1 VAIRFKVGSNLR
13 GRVSGGP
20 EGDLHMRFTSRMT
33 VQFVAVTAMIALALG
48 GSAFA
53 QENGEEDEPGGSGS
67 EKVVFTVGDSNDI
80 DSMNPAVGLEA
91 PAYFMYALNYD
102 LLVNFS
108 LKDFSPAPGIA
119 ESWETSED
127 GLTWTFH
134 IREGMKWSDG
144 EDITADDVAYTYQRT
159 LDDPIGNWKSYLAQ
173 VDEIN
178 VVDDY
183 TLEITTKE
191 ETPSLLSAYIY
202 ILPEHI
208 FSEIDKQELKT
219 FENFP
224 NPVTSGPFHVVEWRK
239 GQFFRMEA
247 NEDYWGGTPKIDEV
261 VYRVFNNEDALVQAL
276 MSGDIDFADTLGADF
291 FDSLEGEEGIGLN
304 EAAIPS
310 FEEIGFNSGASE
322 TQPDS
327 DGHPA
332 LEDPQVRVA
341 ISRAIDRQTLV
352 DRVLKG
358 HGVVGSTIVPPAMAF
373 YHYEPTEEELQTF
386 DLDAAN
392 ALLDEGG
399 YADTDGDGVREM
411 PGGGEPL
418 EFRYFVRSEENATV
432 TTSEFVSEW
441 LAEIGIATEVKSLTD
456 TKLTDVIYEGK
467 YDMFHWGWY
476 PDPDPDF
483 ILSVMSCGQRPP
495 DGVWSDSFYCDEQ
508 YDQMYDEQ
516 KTLIDIEE
524 RAEVVKEMQQ
534 MVYNDAPYA
543 VLYYDQT
550 LQAYRE
556 DRWTGFTPQPSD
568 GGDLLASYGPHGFVS
583 IEPLSA
589 ESQQAAAREST
600 GGIPAAVWA
609 AIVAGVV
616 LVLIGALVF
625 RRRTSRED
633 RA

>member
-1 VAIRFKVGSNLR
+1 MA
-13 GRVSGGP
+13 
-20 EGDLHMRFTSRMT
+20 
-33 VQFVAVTAMIALALG
+33 VQLMAVTAMTALVLT

-53 QENGEEDEPGGSGS
+53 QENGEEDTEAEGTGS
-67 EKVVFTVGDSNDI
+67 EKVVFTVGDTNDI

-108 LKDFSPAPGIA
+108 LEDFSPAPGIA

-159 LDDPIGNWKSYLAQ
+159 IDDPIGNWKSYLAQ

-224 NPVTSGPFHVVEWRK
+224 DPVTSGPFHVVEWRK

-291 FDSLEGEEGIGLN
+291 FDSLEGEEGVGLN

-322 TQPDS
+322 SQPDS

-358 HGVVGSTIVPPAMAF
+358 HGVVGSTIVPPAIAF

-399 YADTDGDGVREM
+399 YEDTDGDGVREM

-418 EFRYFVRSEENATV
+418 EFRYFVRSEENASV

-441 LAEIGIATEVKSLTD
+441 LDEIGIATDVKSLTD

-483 ILSVMSCGQRPP
+483 ILSVMSCAQRPP
-495 DGVWSDSFYCDEQ
+495 DGVWSDSFYCNEE
-508 YDQMYDEQ
+508 YDQMYEEQ

-524 RAEVVKEMQQ
+524 RAEVVKDMQQ

-568 GGDLLASYGPHGFVS
+568 GGDLLASYGPFGFVS

-589 ESQQAAAREST
+589 ESQEAAARESA
-600 GGIPAAVWA
+600 GGIPAAVWVA
-609 AIVAGVV
+609 VVAGLV
-616 LVLIGALVF
+616 LVVVGGLVF
-625 RRRTSRED
+625 RRRASRED

>member
-1 VAIRFKVGSNLR
+1 
-13 GRVSGGP
+13 
-20 EGDLHMRFTSRMT
+20 MRFSSRMA
-33 VQFVAVTAMIALALG
+33 VQLMAVTVMTALVLT

-53 QENGEEDEPGGSGS
+53 QENGEEDTEAEGTGS
-67 EKVVFTVGDSNDI
+67 EKVVFTVGDTNDI

-108 LKDFSPAPGIA
+108 LEDFSPAPGIA

-159 LDDPIGNWKSYLAQ
+159 IDDPIGNWKSYLAQ

-224 NPVTSGPFHVVEWRK
+224 DPVTSGPFHVVEWRK

-291 FDSLEGEEGIGLN
+291 FDSLEGEEGVGLN

-322 TQPDS
+322 SQPDS

-358 HGVVGSTIVPPAMAF
+358 HGVVGSTIVPPAIAF
-373 YHYEPTEEELQTF
+373 YHYQPTEEELQTF

-399 YADTDGDGVREM
+399 YEDTDGDGVREM

-418 EFRYFVRSEENATV
+418 EFRYFVRSEENASV

-441 LAEIGIATEVKSLTD
+441 LAEIGVATDVKSLTD

-483 ILSVMSCGQRPP
+483 ILSVMSCAQRPP
-495 DGVWSDSFYCDEQ
+495 DGVWSDSFYCNEE
-508 YDQMYDEQ
+508 YDQMYEEQ

-524 RAEVVKEMQQ
+524 RAEVVKDMQQ

-568 GGDLLASYGPHGFVS
+568 GGDLLASYGPFGFVS

-589 ESQQAAAREST
+589 ESQEAAARESA
-600 GGIPAAVWA
+600 GGIPAAVWVA
-609 AIVAGVV
+609 VVAGLV
-616 LVLIGALVF
+616 LVVVGGLVF
-625 RRRTSRED
+625 RRRASRED

>member
-1 VAIRFKVGSNLR
+1 
-13 GRVSGGP
+13 
-20 EGDLHMRFTSRMT
+20 MRFTSRMT
-33 VQFVAVTAMIALALG
+33 VQFVAVTVLTALALG

-53 QENGEEDEPGGSGS
+53 QENGEEDAEPGGDGS
-67 EKVVFTVGDSNDI
+67 EKVVFTVGDTNDI

-144 EDITADDVAYTYQRT
+144 EDITAEDVAYTYQRT
-159 LDDPIGNWKSYLAQ
+159 IDDPIGNWKSYLAQ
-173 VDEIN
+173 IDEIN

-191 ETPSLLSAYIY
+191 ETPSLLSAYVY

-261 VYRVFNNEDALVQAL
+261 IYRVFNNEDALVQAL

-291 FDSLEGEEGIGLN
+291 FDSLEGEEGVGLN

-332 LEDPQVRVA
+332 LEDPQVRLA

-373 YHYEPTEEELQTF
+373 YHYEPTDEELQTF

-392 ALLDEGG
+392 ALLDESG
-399 YADTDGDGVREM
+399 YEDTDGDGVREM

-418 EFRYFVRSEENATV
+418 EFRYFVRSEENTTV

-441 LAEIGIATEVKSLTD
+441 LAEIGIATDVKSLTD

-495 DGVWSDSFYCDEQ
+495 GGVWSDSFYCDEE
-508 YDQMYDEQ
+508 YDQMYEEQ

-534 MVYNDAPYA
+534 MVYNDSPYA

-589 ESQQAAAREST
+589 ESQQAAARESA
-600 GGIPAAVWA
+600 GGIPTAVWA
-609 AIVAGVV
+609 TIVLRVAGCVRSSSV
-616 LVLIGALVF
+616 SSPGEPGGPCLKV
-625 RRRTSRED
+625 SRPASP
-633 RA
+633 RG

>member
-1 VAIRFKVGSNLR
+1 MA
-13 GRVSGGP
+13 
-20 EGDLHMRFTSRMT
+20 
-33 VQFVAVTAMIALALG
+33 VQLMAVTVIAALVLG
-48 GSAFA
+48 GSALA
-53 QENGEEDEPGGSGS
+53 QENGEEDAEPEGSGS
-67 EKVVFTVGDSNDI
+67 EKIVFTVGDTNDI

-119 ESWETSED
+119 ETWETSED

-144 EDITADDVAYTYQRT
+144 EDITAEDVAYTYQRT
-159 LDDPIGNWKSYLAQ
+159 IDDPIGNWKSYLAQ

-261 VYRVFNNEDALVQAL
+261 IYRVFNNEDALVQAL
-276 MSGDIDFADTLGADF
+276 ISGDIDFADTLGADF
-291 FDSLEGEEGIGLN
+291 FDSLEGEEGVGLN

-322 TQPDS
+322 SQPDS

-332 LEDPQVRVA
+332 LEDPQVRIA

-399 YADTDGDGVREM
+399 YEDTDGDGVREM

-418 EFRYFVRSEENATV
+418 ELRYFVRSEENASV

-441 LAEIGIATEVKSLTD
+441 LAEIGIATDVKSLTD

-495 DGVWSDSFYCDEQ
+495 DGVWSDSFYCNEE
-508 YDQMYDEQ
+508 YDQMYEEQ

-524 RAEVVKEMQQ
+524 RAEVVKDMQQ

-568 GGDLLASYGPHGFVS
+568 GGDLLATYGPHGFVS
-583 IEPLSA
+583 IEPISA
-589 ESQQAAAREST
+589 ESQETAAREST

-609 AIVAGVV
+609 AVVAGLV
-616 LVLIGALVF
+616 LVVVGGLVF
-625 RRRTSRED
+625 RRRASRED

>member
-1 VAIRFKVGSNLR
+1 MA
-13 GRVSGGP
+13 
-20 EGDLHMRFTSRMT
+20 
-33 VQFVAVTAMIALALG
+33 VQLMAVTVMTALVLT

-53 QENGEEDEPGGSGS
+53 QENGEEDTEAEGTGS
-67 EKVVFTVGDSNDI
+67 EKVVFTVGDTNDI

-108 LKDFSPAPGIA
+108 LEDFSPAPGIA

-159 LDDPIGNWKSYLAQ
+159 IDDPIGNWKSYLAQ

-224 NPVTSGPFHVVEWRK
+224 DPVTSGPFHVVEWRK

-291 FDSLEGEEGIGLN
+291 FDSLEGEEGVGLN

-322 TQPDS
+322 SQPDS

-358 HGVVGSTIVPPAMAF
+358 HGVVGSTIVPPAIAF

-399 YADTDGDGVREM
+399 YEDTDGDGVREM

-418 EFRYFVRSEENATV
+418 EFRYFVRSEENASV

-441 LAEIGIATEVKSLTD
+441 LAEIGIATDVKSLTD

-483 ILSVMSCGQRPP
+483 ILSVMSCAQRPP
-495 DGVWSDSFYCDEQ
+495 DGVWSDSFYCNEE
-508 YDQMYDEQ
+508 YDQMYEEQ

-524 RAEVVKEMQQ
+524 RAEVVKDMQQ

-568 GGDLLASYGPHGFVS
+568 GGDLLASYGPFGFVS

-589 ESQQAAAREST
+589 ESQEAAARESA
-600 GGIPAAVWA
+600 GGIPTAVWVA
-609 AIVAGVV
+609 VVAGLV
-616 LVLIGALVF
+616 LVVVGGLVF
-625 RRRTSRED
+625 RRRASRED

>member
-1 VAIRFKVGSNLR
+1 MA
-13 GRVSGGP
+13 
-20 EGDLHMRFTSRMT
+20 
-33 VQFVAVTAMIALALG
+33 VQLIAVTVMTGLVLT

-53 QENGEEDEPGGSGS
+53 QENGEEDTEAEGSGS
-67 EKVVFTVGDSNDI
+67 EKVVFTVGDDNDI
-80 DSMNPAVGLEA
+80 DSMNPAVGVEA

-108 LKDFSPAPGIA
+108 LEDFSPTPGIA

-134 IREGMKWSDG
+134 IREGVKWSDG
-144 EDITADDVAYTYQRT
+144 EDLNAEDVAYTYQRS
-159 LDDPIGNWKSYLAQ
+159 LDDPIANWKSYLAQ
-173 VDEIN
+173 IDDIN

-183 TLEITTKE
+183 TLEITTKK
-191 ETPSLLSAYIY
+191 ETPSLLSAYVY
-202 ILPEHI
+202 ILPEHV

-219 FENFP
+219 FENYP
-224 NPVTSGPFHVVEWRK
+224 DPVTSGPFHVVEWRK

-276 MSGDIDFADTLGADF
+276 KSGEIDFADTLGADF

-304 EAAIPS
+304 EASIPS

-341 ISRAIDRQTLV
+341 ISKAIDRQTLV

-358 HGVVGSTIVPPAMAF
+358 HGIVGSTIVPPAISF

-392 ALLDEGG
+392 ALLDEAG
-399 YADTDGDGVREM
+399 YEDTDGDGVREM

-418 EFRYFVRSEENATV
+418 EFRYFVRSEENSSV
-432 TTSEFVSEW
+432 TASEFVSEW
-441 LAEIGIATEVKSLTD
+441 LAEIGIATEVRALTD

-467 YDMFHWGWY
+467 FDMFHWGWF

-495 DGVWSDSFYCDEQ
+495 DGIWSDSFFCDEE
-508 YDQMYDEQ
+508 YDRMYAEQ
-516 KTLIDIEE
+516 KTLIDIDE
-524 RAEVVKEMQQ
+524 RAEMVKEMQRI
-534 MVYNDAPYA
+534 VYNEAPYA
-543 VLYYDQT
+543 VLYYDTT

-568 GGDLLASYGPHGFVS
+568 GGDLLASYGPYGFVV

-589 ESQQAAAREST
+589 ESQQAAARESA
-600 GGIPAAVWA
+600 GGVSPALWA
-609 AIVAGVV
+609 GIAAALILIVG
-616 LVLIGALVF
+616 GALVV
-625 RRRTSRED
+625 RRRASQED

>member
-1 VAIRFKVGSNLR
+1 MGDNPGSQP
-13 GRVSGGP
+13 GRRLSGGR
-20 EGDLHMRFTSRMT
+20 EGDLHMRFSIRMT
-33 VQFVAVTAMIALALG
+33 MQSVAVILLTALALG

-53 QENGEEDEPGGSGS
+53 QTDGEEESSDNGD
-67 EKVVFTVGDSNDI
+67 EKVVFTLGDDNDI

-91 PAYFMYALNYD
+91 PAYLMYALNYD

-108 LKDFSPAPGIA
+108 LKDFSPAPGLA

-144 EDITADDVAYTYQRT
+144 EDITAEDVAYTYQRT
-159 LDDPIGNWKSYLAQ
+159 IDDPIGNWKSYLNQ
-173 VDEIN
+173 VEEIN

-183 TLEITTKE
+183 TVEITTE
-191 ETPSLLSAYIY
+191 NETPSLLSAYVY
-202 ILPEHI
+202 ILPDHV

-219 FENFP
+219 FENYP
-224 NPVTSGPFHVVEWRK
+224 DPVTSGPFHVVEWRK

-261 VYRVFNNEDALVQAL
+261 VYRVFNNEDALIQAL
-276 MSGDIDFADTLGADF
+276 KSGDIDFADTLGADF

-304 EAAIPS
+304 EAKIPS
-310 FEEIGFNSGASE
+310 FEEIGFNTGARD
-322 TQPDS
+322 TQPDA
-327 DGHPA
+327 DGHAA
-332 LEDPQVRVA
+332 LEDPQVRLA
-341 ISRAIDRQTLV
+341 ISRAIDRETLI

-358 HGVVGSTIVPPAMAF
+358 HGVPGSTIVPPAISF

-392 ALLDEGG
+392 DLLEEAG
-399 YADTDGDGVREM
+399 YEDTNGDGIREM
-411 PGGGEPL
+411 LGGGEPL
-418 EFRYFVRSEENATV
+418 EFRYFVRSEENSTV
-432 TTSEFVSEW
+432 TTSEFVGEW
-441 LAEIGIATEVKSLTD
+441 LAEIGIATEVQSLTD

-467 YDMFHWGWY
+467 YDMFHWGWF

-483 ILSVMSCGQRPP
+483 ILSVMSCEQRPP
-495 DGVWSDSFYCDEQ
+495 GGVWSDSFYCDEE
-508 YDQMYDEQ
+508 YDRMYAEQ

-524 RAEVVKEMQQ
+524 RAEVIKEMQR
-534 MVYNDAPYA
+534 MVYNEAPYA
-543 VLYYDQT
+543 VLYYDTT

-568 GGDLLASYGPHGFVS
+568 GGDLLASYGPFGFVA
-583 IEPLSA
+583 IEPVSA
-589 ESQQAAAREST
+589 ESQEAAARESA
-600 GGIPAAVWA
+600 GGLPAAAWA
-609 AIVAGVV
+609 AMGAGL
-616 LVLIGALVF
+616 LVLIGVGLMV
-625 RRRTSRED
+625 RRRASQED

>member
-1 VAIRFKVGSNLR
+1 
-13 GRVSGGP
+13 
-20 EGDLHMRFTSRMT
+20 MRFSSRMA
-33 VQFVAVTAMIALALG
+33 VQLMAVTVLTALALS

-53 QENGEEDEPGGSGS
+53 QENRGEDGEPEDSGS
-67 EKVVFTVGDSNDI
+67 EKIVFTVGDTNDI

-91 PAYFMYALNYD
+91 PAYFMYALNYE

-119 ESWETSED
+119 ESWETSQD

-173 VDEIN
+173 IDEID

-191 ETPSLLSAYIY
+191 ETPSLLSAYVY

-219 FENFP
+219 FENYP
-224 NPVTSGPFHVVEWRK
+224 NPVTSGPFRVVEWRK

-247 NEDYWGGTPKIDEV
+247 NDDYWGGTPKIDEV

-310 FEEIGFNSGASE
+310 FEEIGFNSGASD

-358 HGVVGSTIVPPAMAF
+358 HGVVGSTIVPPAISF
-373 YHYEPTEEELQTF
+373 YHYEPTEDELQTF

-399 YADTDGDGVREM
+399 YEDTDGDGVREM
-411 PGGGEPL
+411 PGGGQPL

-432 TTSEFVSEW
+432 TASEFVSEW
-441 LAEIGIATEVKSLTD
+441 LAEIGIATDVRSLTD

-495 DGVWSDSFYCDEQ
+495 DGVWSDSFFCDEE
-508 YDQMYDEQ
+508 YDRMYEEQ

-524 RAEVVKEMQQ
+524 RAEVIKEMQRI
-534 MVYNDAPYA
+534 VYNDSPYA
-543 VLYYDQT
+543 ILYYDQT

-568 GGDLLASYGPHGFVS
+568 GGDLLASYGPHGFVV
-583 IEPLSA
+583 IEPVSA
-589 ESQQAAAREST
+589 ESQQAAARESA
-600 GGIPAAVWA
+600 GGISPAVWA
-609 AIVAGVV
+609 GIAAGVIV
-616 LVLIGALVF
+616 IVGGALLI
-625 RRRTSRED
+625 RRRASQED

>member
-1 VAIRFKVGSNLR
+1 
-13 GRVSGGP
+13 
-20 EGDLHMRFTSRMT
+20 MRFSSRMA
-33 VQFVAVTAMIALALG
+33 VQFVAVTVLTALALG

-53 QENGEEDEPGGSGS
+53 QENGEDDAEPDRNGSA
-67 EKVVFTVGDSNDI
+67 KVVFTVGDTNDI

-108 LKDFSPAPGIA
+108 VEDFSPVPGIA

-173 VDEIN
+173 IDEIN

-191 ETPSLLSAYIY
+191 ETPSLLSAYVY

-208 FSEIDKQELKT
+208 FSEIDKQGLKT
-219 FENFP
+219 FENYP

-276 MSGDIDFADTLGADF
+276 KSGDIDFADTLGADF
-291 FDSLEGEEGIGLN
+291 YDSLEGEEGIGLN

-332 LEDPQVRVA
+332 LEDPDVRVA
-341 ISRAIDRQTLV
+341 ISKAIDRQTLV

-358 HGVVGSTIVPPAMAF
+358 HGVVGSTIVPPAISF

-399 YADTDGDGVREM
+399 YEDTDDDGVREM
-411 PGGGEPL
+411 PGGGQPL
-418 EFRYFVRSEENATV
+418 EFRYFARSEENATV
-432 TTSEFVSEW
+432 TTGEFVSEW
-441 LAEIGIATEVKSLTD
+441 LAEIGIATDVKSLTD

-495 DGVWSDSFYCDEQ
+495 DGVWSDSFYCDEE
-508 YDQMYDEQ
+508 YDRMYEEQ
-516 KTLIDIEE
+516 KTLIDIDE
-524 RAEVVKEMQQ
+524 RAEVVKEMQRI
-534 MVYNDAPYA
+534 VYDEAPYA

-550 LQAYRE
+550 LQAYRD
-556 DRWTGFTPQPSD
+556 DRWTGFTPQPTD
-568 GGDLLASYGPHGFVS
+568 GGDLLASYGPFGFVA
-583 IEPLSA
+583 IEPVSA
-589 ESQQAAAREST
+589 ESQQATAREST
-600 GGIPAAVWA
+600 SGIPPAVWA
-609 AIVAGVV
+609 GIVGG
-616 LVLIGALVF
+616 LILIMGGGLLI
-625 RRRTSRED
+625 RRRASRED

>member
-1 VAIRFKVGSNLR
+1 
-13 GRVSGGP
+13 
-20 EGDLHMRFTSRMT
+20 MRFSSRMAELLM
-33 VQFVAVTAMIALALG
+33 AVTVMTALVLG

-53 QENGEEDEPGGSGS
+53 QENGEEDAEPEGSGS

-108 LKDFSPAPGIA
+108 LEDFSPVPGIA

-159 LDDPIGNWKSYLAQ
+159 IDDPIGNWKSYLAQ

-224 NPVTSGPFHVVEWRK
+224 NPVTSGPFHVIEWRK

-291 FDSLEGEEGIGLN
+291 FDSLEGEEGVGLN

-358 HGVVGSTIVPPAMAF
+358 HGVVGSTIVPPALAF

-399 YADTDGDGVREM
+399 YEDTDGDGVREM

-418 EFRYFVRSEENATV
+418 EFRYFVRSEENETV

-441 LAEIGIATEVKSLTD
+441 LAEIGIATDVKSLTD

-483 ILSVMSCGQRPP
+483 ILSVMSCTQRPP
-495 DGVWSDSFYCDEQ
+495 DGVWSDSFFCNEE
-508 YDQMYDEQ
+508 YDQMYEEQ

-550 LQAYRE
+550 LQAYRD

-589 ESQQAAAREST
+589 ESQEAAARESA

-609 AIVAGVV
+609 AVVAGLV
-616 LVLIGALVF
+616 LVVVGGLVI
-625 RRRTSRED
+625 RRRASRED

>member
-1 VAIRFKVGSNLR
+1 
-13 GRVSGGP
+13 
-20 EGDLHMRFTSRMT
+20 MRFTSRMT
-33 VQFVAVTAMIALALG
+33 VQFVAVTVLTALALG

-53 QENGEEDEPGGSGS
+53 QENGEEDAEPGGDGS
-67 EKVVFTVGDSNDI
+67 EKVVFTVGDTNDI

-159 LDDPIGNWKSYLAQ
+159 IDDPIGNWKSYLAQ
-173 VDEIN
+173 IDEIN

-191 ETPSLLSAYIY
+191 ETPSLLSAYVY

-224 NPVTSGPFHVVEWRK
+224 DPVTSGPFHVVEWRK

-261 VYRVFNNEDALVQAL
+261 IYRVFNNEDALVQAL

-291 FDSLEGEEGIGLN
+291 FDSLEGEEGVGLN

-332 LEDPQVRVA
+332 LEDPQVRLA

-399 YADTDGDGVREM
+399 YEDTDGDGVREM

-441 LAEIGIATEVKSLTD
+441 LAEIGIATDVKSLTD

-495 DGVWSDSFYCDEQ
+495 DGVWSDSFYCDEE
-508 YDQMYDEQ
+508 YDQMYEEQ

-589 ESQQAAAREST
+589 ESQEAAARESA
-600 GGIPAAVWA
+600 GGIPTAVWA
-609 AIVAGVV
+609 AIVAGALLVV
-616 LVLIGALVF
+616 FGALVF
-625 RRRTSRED
+625 RRRASRED

>member
-1 VAIRFKVGSNLR
+1 MA
-13 GRVSGGP
+13 
-20 EGDLHMRFTSRMT
+20 
-33 VQFVAVTAMIALALG
+33 VQFVAVTALTALALG

-53 QENGEEDEPGGSGS
+53 QENGEEDAEPEGNGSG
-67 EKVVFTVGDSNDI
+67 KVVFTVGDSNDI
-80 DSMNPAVGLEA
+80 DSMNPAVGLES
-91 PAYFMYALNYD
+91 PSYFMYALNYD

-191 ETPSLLSAYIY
+191 ETPSLLSAYAY

-219 FENFP
+219 FENYP

-276 MSGDIDFADTLGADF
+276 KSGDIDFADTLGADF

-310 FEEIGFNSGASE
+310 FEEIGFNSGASD
-322 TQPDS
+322 TQTDS

-341 ISRAIDRQTLV
+341 ISKAIDRQTLV

-392 ALLDEGG
+392 TLLDEGG
-399 YADTDGDGVREM
+399 YEDTDGDGVREM
-411 PGGGEPL
+411 PGGGQPL
-418 EFRYFVRSEENATV
+418 EFRYFVRSEENASV

-441 LAEIGIATEVKSLTD
+441 LAEIGIATDVKSLTD
-456 TKLTDVIYEGK
+456 TKLTDVIYEGN

-495 DGVWSDSFYCDEQ
+495 DGVWSDSFYCDEE
-508 YDQMYDEQ
+508 YDRMYEEQ
-516 KTLIDIEE
+516 KTLIDIDE

-534 MVYNDAPYA
+534 IVYNDAPYA

-550 LQAYRE
+550 LQAYRD

-568 GGDLLASYGPHGFVS
+568 GGDLLASYGPHGFVV
-583 IEPLSA
+583 IEPVSA
-589 ESQQAAAREST
+589 DSQQAAAREST
-600 GGIPAAVWA
+600 SGISPAVWA
-609 AIVAGVV
+609 GIVGG
-616 LVLIGALVF
+616 LILIVGGGLLI
-625 RRRTSRED
+625 RRRASQED